1 MAEEFARNRQYEY
14 RSNSNLVL
22 TAERDKR
29 RPMDEATGEV
39 ESLHGKIQGWWRA
52 VGVARG
58 GGGCPGEIAVCFVCR
73 EVCAQRNVT
82 NANPIPT
89 R

>member
-39 ESLHGKIQGWWRA
+39 ESLHGKIKGWSGLGGVGWRGQGERYRFFRLFECLYMA
-52 VGVARG
+52 
-58 GGGCPGEIAVCFVCR
+58 
-73 EVCAQRNVT
+73 
-82 NANPIPT
+82 
-89 R
+89 